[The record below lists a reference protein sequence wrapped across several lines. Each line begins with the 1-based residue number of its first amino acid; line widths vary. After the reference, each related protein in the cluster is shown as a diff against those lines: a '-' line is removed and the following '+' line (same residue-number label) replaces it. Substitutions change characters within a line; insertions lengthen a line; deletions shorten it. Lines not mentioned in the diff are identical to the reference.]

1 MQSAGN
7 WNKITFSFSLFTSG
21 HQSRIALQLWFA
33 RSHQLTVLMQS
44 QSSLCVLQITGHTHV
59 FPWKWTQELQRLNW
73 TEHIITSCFLVEI
86 LRWRVMLITALMWLS
101 YFLQIKRGQV
111 PVIYYTNLLITTLL
125 QLFTMIALVA
135 NSNQLQYNSP
145 SVSCYAFSMMA
156 NLGFKICISLEGYM
170 SFFVLPFYYS
180 VKHPYGQKYKLLSCV
195 ADLLSS
201 SSDSWTASEKL
212 WFLCW
217 LALWSGSFALLPSP
231 LLQTN
236 LLFVF
241 WPYSLLHC
249 TSSA

>member
-1 MQSAGN
+1 MCPTHYWSYSC
-7 WNKITFSFSLFTSG
+7 ISLKVN
-21 HQSRIALQLWFA
+21 
-33 RSHQLTVLMQS
+33 TVT
-44 QSSLCVLQITGHTHV
+44 V
-59 FPWKWTQELQRLNW
+59 ERLNW
-73 TEHIITSCFLVEI
+73 TEHIITSWFLVEI
-86 LRWRVMLITALMWLS
+86 LRRCVMLITALMWLS

-135 NSNQLQYNSP
+135 NSNQFQYNSS

-156 NLGFKICISLEGYM
+156 NLGFKICISLEGYV
-170 SFFVLPFYYS
+170 SLFVLPFYYS
-180 VKHPYGQKYKLLSCV
+180 VKHPYGQIYELLYSNNDIISLYCV

-201 SSDSWTASEKL
+201 SSDSWTASDKL

-231 LLQTN
+231 LLQKN
-236 LLFVF
+236 YLLFVF